1 MKKRLLPDGS
11 CGATIKRRTRD
22 EEEPDDVLKIE
33 VKARSKLLRKTG
45 ERKIL

>member
-11 CGATIKRRTRD
+11 CAATIRRRTQDD
-22 EEEPDDVLKIE
+22 EDPDDLLKTE

-45 ERKIL
+45 ERKVL